1 MKILSTLIPAMVLM
15 VQAAPLFAQARGAA
29 VRVGASAARNMPGTA
44 GVSSAG
50 GIRHEFKSTIPS
62 PLSGTTLRLTPSVNP
77 AVGTLESALVLP
89 AIVEGLN
96 EDVPVVLERSLPKE
110 TGAGLLMEALETT
123 QEALGEDSSPSQT
136 HIAGRRLQ
144 EAVTGE
150 RTRTDEAEP
159 TSVAESP
166 SSNAGLRP
174 ASERWYLKDGSYGST
189 SELLA
194 AINARPELA
203 NGDVSYYHRVIAEKA
218 PTRSE
223 KIRAS
228 LSAAVVVGAVGAFI
242 GALAGGA
249 LLLMALIG
257 GVLTLMSYGHPQDP
271 SAWLF
276 LGPMAA
282 GYITSAVM
290 GFRKNWREMTGSQG
304 FNGKISGTLRR
315 AMGSSLWVFVPKGSS
330 DGIDL
335 AEHAAAPKYERPK
348 LRSRWY
354 DPFLG
359 LAAAAA
365 LAASAFVPL
374 GPGMLGAA
382 LESRLTKTRT
392 GSAAGFILGLV
403 FGYAAIIGLYHL
415 AQWLGYWP
423 VGVGLA
429 ALAKMGGRLL
439 IPLWRR
445 DESMMS
451 ELDKL
456 APWWR
461 ASEPVSKPS

>member
-15 VQAAPLFAQARGAA
+15 IQASPLIAQARGAA
-29 VRVGASAARNMPGTA
+29 VRVGASAARNIPGTV
-44 GVSSAG
+44 GFSSVG
-50 GIRHEFKSTIPS
+50 GIKHEFKNAIPS

-77 AVGTLESALVLP
+77 ALGTIDSALALP
-89 AIVEGLN
+89 AIVESLN
-96 EDVPVVLERSLPKE
+96 ADVPVPLERSLPKE
-110 TGAGLLMEALETT
+110 TGAGLIMEALETT

-144 EAVTGE
+144 EAVMGE
-150 RTRTDEAEP
+150 RTRSDEAEP
-159 TSVAESP
+159 TRVAQSP
-166 SSNAGLRP
+166 SLNTGLRP
-174 ASERWYLKDGSYGST
+174 ASERWYLKDSSYGST

-203 NGDVSYYHRVIAEKA
+203 QGDVSYYHRVVAEKA

-228 LSAAVVVGAVGAFI
+228 LGAAVVVGAVGAFI

-249 LLLMALIG
+249 ILLMALVG

-271 SAWLF
+271 SVWLF

-282 GYITSAVM
+282 GYITSAVI

-315 AMGSSLWVFVPKGSS
+315 AMGSSLWVFVPQGST

-335 AEHAAAPKYERPK
+335 AEHAAAPVYKRPQ
-348 LRSRWY
+348 LVSRWY

-392 GSAAGFILGLV
+392 GSAAGFVLGLV

-423 VGVGLA
+423 VGLGLA
-429 ALAKMGGRLL
+429 ALAKMGGRFL

-445 DESMMS
+445 DEGMMS

-456 APWWR
+456 SPWWHR
-461 ASEPVSKPS
+461 AEAVSKPS